1 MNCTINKIYNFI
13 TNLVSLLED
22 ELEDLKHS
30 KSKGGINVKKS
41 ITDTLNKIVTLISQ
55 LNKLEMNSPSYRE
68 NELNQDDEMIIDN
81 FITKFVNEQ
90 R

>member
-1 MNCTINKIYNFI
+1 MECTIKKIYNFI
-13 TNLVSLLED
+13 ANLVSLLED
-22 ELEDLKHS
+22 ELDDLRYS

-55 LNKLEMNSPSYRE
+55 LNKLEMDSPYHRE
-68 NELNQDDEMIIDN
+68 NELNQDDEMIINN
-81 FITKFVNEQ
+81 FIAKFVNEQ